1 MSNSC
6 CLPLLHHILRSD
18 KPCDHH
24 RWAQVTTT
32 ANMCLPG
39 CVTYGLSGGSTTVL
53 QQKEYS
59 GRMYMLTSLTEYS
72 SHSFSWECPSL
83 RSVLTHSSLM
93 LCRQEVSAGYFRAQ
107 LLGHSYSLFRASPSQ
122 SLTDLLTFGKSS
134 SKVQTRGF
142 KR

>member
-6 CLPLLHHILRSD
+6 CLLLLYHILRSD
-18 KPCDHH
+18 TPCDHH

-39 CVTYGLSGGSTTVL
+39 CVTYGLSGGSRTVL

-59 GRMYMLTSLTEYS
+59 GRMYMHTSLTEYS

-83 RSVLTHSSLM
+83 RSFRTHFCLM
-93 LCRQEVSAGYFRAQ
+93 LCRQGVSARYFRAQ
-107 LLGHSYSLFRASPSQ
+107 LLGHSYSLLRASNAHGASQ
-122 SLTDLLTFGKSS
+122 RP
-134 SKVQTRGF
+134 RGGSPA
-142 KR
+142 KKKAR